1 MIAWTWMAQRGRP
14 ALAGE
19 IGRQEIHCDSV
30 SVHNMNIAK
39 RARTATKPRKS
50 SDPSPLQAE
59 LATRILR
66 SLNEQGAGTGHHLV
80 EQDLCRQ
87 FGVSRTPVRGALKLL
102 AEQGTVE
109 ARANR
114 GFVLLK
120 AVATAPEADPVDPQD
135 EEDQKLF
142 IAVAKGRNT
151 GKLPVEVAQ
160 QEIVR
165 MFGARLPTVLRVLRQ
180 MADLG
185 LVERK
190 PGNGWSFVAS
200 IDSSRTRSESYA
212 FRRAIEPAALLQ
224 PTFQLDREWARRTR
238 ERHLEFLRKPWRDV
252 LAVKFYEVNS
262 DFHEQLARCSGNRFM
277 LSAVQR
283 QIQLRSFMNYQWV
296 YGVERVHASIEE
308 HLAILSAL
316 EAGSHHDAAVLME
329 GHLLAS
335 RRTNE
340 LIAQVPE

>member
-1 MIAWTWMAQRGRP
+1 MTQLKTRRA
-14 ALAGE
+14 
-19 IGRQEIHCDSV
+19 S
-30 SVHNMNIAK
+30 
-39 RARTATKPRKS
+39 ARTAKS

-59 LATRILR
+59 LAGRILR
-66 SLNEQGAGTGHHLV
+66 ALHEQGAGAGHHLV

-102 AEQGTVE
+102 AEDGRVE
-109 ARANR
+109 ARTNR
-114 GFVLLK
+114 GFILLK
-120 AVATAPEADPVDPQD
+120 PITAVSDSGPIDPQD
-135 EEDQKLF
+135 EEDKQLF
-142 IAVAKGRNT
+142 IGIAKARNT
-151 GKLPVEVAQ
+151 GKLPVDVAQ

-165 MFGARLPTVLRVLRQ
+165 MFDAKLPTVLRVLRQ
-180 MADLG
+180 MSELG

-190 PGNGWSFVAS
+190 PGNGWSFMAS

-212 FRRAIEPAALLQ
+212 FRRAIEPAVLLQ
-224 PTFQLDREWARRTR
+224 PTFELDREWAQQSRA
-238 ERHLEFLRKPWRDV
+238 RHLEFRRKPWRDT

-283 QIQLRSFMNYQWV
+283 QIQLRTFMNYQWV
-296 YGVERVHASIEE
+296 YGVERVQASIDE

-316 EAGSHHDAAVLME
+316 EANRNQDAAVLME

-335 RRTNE
+335 RRVNE
-340 LIAQVPE
+340 TIAQVPE